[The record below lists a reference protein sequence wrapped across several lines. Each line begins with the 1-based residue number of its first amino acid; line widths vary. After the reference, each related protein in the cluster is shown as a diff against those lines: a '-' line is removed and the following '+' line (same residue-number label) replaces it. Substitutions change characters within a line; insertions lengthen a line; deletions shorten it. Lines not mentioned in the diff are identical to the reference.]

1 MKLQVKARRL
11 REVLEKGS
19 KEHESASKSNEIVG
33 ELLEKGSKKRETA
46 GNSNESGRGIREGK
60 HVT

>member
-1 MKLQVKARRL
+1 MELQAKGMK
-11 REVLEKGS
+11 
-19 KEHESASKSNEIVG
+19 VG

-60 HVT
+60 QET